1 MILLSLYIKI
11 YGMKKYR
18 FRYGKIVYLLL
29 ALVVAAAFA
38 GGIWN
43 VYNFVVYLSDVFKA
57 VTYMVIA
64 LLTLFLAILGL
75 SIMVY
80 GRYVIS
86 GEYLYTCFGFIKT
99 KTKISEVTEIVHFK
113 KSDKLV
119 AYNKKGEYLVIVISP
134 AEYED
139 FILNMREINREIVY
153 ESKIDGEDTPE
164 Q

>member
-1 MILLSLYIKI
+1 M

-43 VYNFVVYLSDVFKA
+43 VYNFVVYLPDTFKA
-57 VTYMVIA
+57 ITYMVIA
-64 LLTLFLAILGL
+64 LLTFFLAILGL
-75 SIMVY
+75 SIMIY

-86 GEYLYTCFGFIKT
+86 GDYLYTCFGFIKT
-99 KTKISEVTEIVHFK
+99 KSKIADVTQIVHFK

-119 AYNKKGEYLVIVISP
+119 VYNKNGEYLVIVISP

-139 FILNMREINREIVY
+139 FILNMRGINREIVY